1 MKILKILYFIYNH
14 PVNKHKKINALI
26 SFFKWQINCSINNF
40 PIIYNFTRNSKLII
54 YKGMA
59 AATGNYYCGL
69 MEYTDMAFLLHFLRE
84 EDLFIDIGANIGSY
98 TILASAEIGAKTI
111 AVEPIPTTFKALE
124 DNIQINKLNSKVK
137 ALNIG
142 LSSTIGILKF
152 TKSMDSINHVA
163 TDTDTDTIDV
173 NIDTLDN
180 ILLSEIS
187 PIILKI
193 DVEGFETQILLGA
206 ENTLKNNNLKAI
218 IIELN
223 GSGQRYGY
231 DEMKIHQLL
240 LDYGFKIYTYDPLT
254 RKLDIAT
261 KIGNL
266 NTIYL
271 RDFDFIENRVKSQRK
286 ISIGINNFTI

>member
-1 MKILKILYFIYNH
+1 M
-14 PVNKHKKINALI
+14 
-26 SFFKWQINCSINNF
+26 
-40 PIIYNFTRNSKLII
+40 
-54 YKGMA
+54 
-59 AATGNYYCGL
+59 
-69 MEYTDMAFLLHFLRE
+69 HFLRE

-163 TDTDTDTIDV
+163 TDTDTIDV

-193 DVEGFETQILLGA
+193 DVEDFETQILLGA

-240 LDYGFKIYTYDPLT
+240 LDYGFKIYSYDPLT